1 MSEPLLSVVIATVNN
16 SEACNLTTAS
26 IISQLEYDEIPY
38 EIILLDNNS
47 TEEEKKLLEQF
58 LRFHKDYPIKFYNY
72 DILGTIPIF
81 SFGVTQAKGKYI
93 AMAEPHL
100 IFAPH
105 YYKTMIESYE
115 ALNFSFGKNIKMLYS
130 PFMTGSVGRKNDDY
144 IFEHDIGRNN
154 PLGPFGRMSGLG
166 LGGKLGEEPKSI
178 FGNIF
183 CGMVCEKEWLLKIG
197 NMFPEAFKEF
207 GGYIAESF
215 VFCLSTWLMGGE
227 CWIEPKVAIH
237 HPVYR
242 ISKGVGRSERMFES
256 MALAAY
262 IFGGEKYM
270 LGMPKQ
276 WGAYGEE
283 TFEKCRKYG
292 KEPREFLLKNAKYT
306 LDEFCEKWPTIKE
319 AGKEEIKNV

>member
-1 MSEPLLSVVIATVNN
+1 MSDPLLSVIIATVNN
-16 SEACNLTTAS
+16 SEACNLITAS

-47 TEEEKKLLEQF
+47 LYMEKQLLGQF
-58 LRFHKDYPIKFYNY
+58 LKFHKDYPIRFYNY

-81 SFGVTQAKGKYI
+81 SFGVTEARGKYI

-115 ALNFSFGKNIKMLYS
+115 ALNFSFDNKIKMLYS
-130 PFMTGSVGRKNDDY
+130 PFMTGSVGRKKDDY
-144 IFEHDIGRNN
+144 IFEHNIGTNN

-166 LGGKLGEEPKSI
+166 LGGKLGEKPKAI

-207 GGYIAESF
+207 GGYIAESIIL
-215 VFCLSTWLMGGE
+215 CLSTWLMGGK

-242 ISKGVGRSERMFES
+242 IHKGGGRSERMYES
-256 MALAAY
+256 MALASY
-262 IFGGEKYM
+262 ILGGEKYM
-270 LGMPKQ
+270 MGMSKQ
-276 WGAYGEE
+276 WGSYSEE
-283 TFEKCRKYG
+283 TFVKCRKYG
-292 KEPREFLLKNAKYT
+292 KEARAFMEKNAKYT
-306 LDEFCEKWPTIKE
+306 LDEFCQNWEK
-319 AGKEEIKNV
+319 IKNA